1 MARIESIEDLKVWKC
16 AREVV
21 NLIYDATD
29 KDDFARDFAL
39 KDQIRRSGISVVSNI
54 AEGFERDGN
63 KEFLNFLSI
72 AKGSCGEARAQLYV
86 ALDRGYVS
94 RYEFEAIGSR
104 LKETSR
110 MIYGLIRYLRNS
122 DYKGSKFN

>member
-1 MARIESIEDLKVWKC
+1 MARIEGFEDLKVWRC

-21 NLIYDATD
+21 NLIYDASD
-29 KDDFARDFAL
+29 RDDFARDFAL
-39 KDQIRRSGISVVSNI
+39 KDQIRRSGISVISNI

-94 RYEFEAIGSR
+94 KYEFEAIVSK

-122 DYKGSKFN
+122 NYKGPKFS

>member
-1 MARIESIEDLKVWKC
+1 MARIDSFEDLKVWKC

-21 NLIYDATD
+21 NMIYDASD
-29 KDDFARDFAL
+29 RDEFARDFAL

-63 KEFLNFLSI
+63 KEFLNFLFI
-72 AKGSCGEARAQLYV
+72 AKGSCGEARAQLYI
-86 ALDRGYVS
+86 ALDRRYVS
-94 RYEFEAIGSR
+94 RHEFEAISSK
-104 LKETSR
+104 LKEISR

-122 DYKGSKFN
+122 DYKGPKFR